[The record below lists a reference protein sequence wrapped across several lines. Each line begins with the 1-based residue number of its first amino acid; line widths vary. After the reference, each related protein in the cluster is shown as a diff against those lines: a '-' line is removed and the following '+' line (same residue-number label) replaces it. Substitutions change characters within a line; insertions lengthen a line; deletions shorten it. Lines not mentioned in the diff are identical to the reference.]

1 MNAANLKLREKINSN
16 HRRVQNIDGL
26 LAVSLDRYYECIPL
40 VDMTE
45 LKSLT
50 DTEISDWVT
59 YMRKIN

>member
-1 MNAANLKLREKINSN
+1 MNAANIKLREKINTN
-16 HRRVQNIDGL
+16 HRRAQNMNGL

-50 DTEISDWVT
+50 DTEVTEWVT
-59 YMRKIN
+59 YMRRIN